1 MGGSDAVGRRLLTT
15 ASSAL
20 EVRILGDPHVS
31 YDGRTVRFSAARTL
45 PLFVYLMLHRERP
58 VARDLLA
65 YTFWPDESEND
76 ARANLRRHLHRLN
89 QALPAVADFA
99 WLVVDKKS
107 VAVNP
112 AAPIELDVARL
123 EAACAGKAV
132 PESVLDLY
140 AGDLY
145 QGCDEDWILALRER
159 LRAGYLD
166 LASQLIGRYRG
177 ERRYAEAVAIA
188 QRMLAIDP
196 FREDTVRIA
205 MSLHY
210 EAGDRAG
217 ALREFETFRHR
228 LGTDVGAEPML
239 ETLSLRDAIRR
250 HAALEPHEAEPGAS
264 PERALPF
271 GGRVAELDAL
281 RRVWRGAAR
290 GKGGAAVV
298 CGEAGIGKTRLV
310 REFSTIAERE
320 GARVLWGGTS
330 SPEAT
335 PYEAVTEALRFATT
349 EIATLALPP
358 ALLSALTVRF
368 PELRALRG
376 DLPESVA
383 LLDDR
388 ERSRF
393 FDAVGLAVAALA
405 TARPTVLVVEDL
417 HWAREGTLEL
427 LLTIL
432 RTCRASPVLALLT
445 YREEEAGPPLRR
457 LLRDPE
463 LRPAVRLGIARLA
476 QHECES
482 ILAEGFGAGLL
493 PERVAQ
499 WAARLSGGNP
509 LFLSELAREYRPRAD
524 GADVEPDGLPPSL
537 ESTILARLAR
547 VSEAARN
554 VAGFAAV
561 AGANFAVD
569 VVHRASGWPLAEI
582 LDALD
587 ELVDGFIV
595 RETVAGS
602 HGDYQFTH
610 ELIRDAVLAHMPG
623 DTAVRRHRRVAR
635 ALLEIY
641 PDREGELARTLAEH
655 FEKAGLAR
663 ESAVYFAR
671 AARVAL
677 AEFAWPEAVALAR
690 RSLDLD
696 AASDARFE
704 VLACLASAHERQG
717 NRDDQQATIDAMLR
731 LADGREDDALRAVAL
746 ARHAEAA
753 FQRADD
759 AREREAIAALTA
771 LALRT
776 GEPRHLREARRAD
789 TRRLIHDGRP
799 EEALQT
805 IASVDDIAGLQ
816 RSPAERVA
824 DLCLLAHV
832 AAVAAA
838 FERSREAVLAA
849 EVLAERDGG
858 PAERIAVLR
867 ARLTL
872 AVERSDREETARR
885 APLLLELCRQIG
897 DVEGAGNAHQMI
909 ARATWWSFDVAST
922 RAHLRDGIA
931 IFERIGKPRSLAAI
945 ENNAGALEN
954 HVGQLDAAAAH
965 YARARSCA
973 VELGSSHQL
982 AINHLNLAYLAY
994 SRGDARTALTQA
1006 DLAIEAAREDRNRR
1020 FEATGLAHRATA
1032 LRELQRF
1039 DEACEDFSAALAI
1052 CEKFGFADE
1061 RLETLA
1067 EMLPVLVAR
1076 GELERARTVAEEL
1089 ITTIAAD
1096 PGALAMPVDALA
1108 KAADA
1113 QAAAGDTMGATAT
1126 RDRAGDL
1133 LRTRLARLPDEPT
1146 RAAYAALR
1154 WHRPFADP
1162 SLGRSLDAR
1171 TLR

>member
-1 MGGSDAVGRRLLTT
+1 
-15 ASSAL
+15 
-20 EVRILGDPHVS
+20 
-31 YDGRTVRFSAARTL
+31 VRFAAARTL

-65 YTFWPDESEND
+65 YTFWPDGSEDD
-76 ARANLRRHLHRLN
+76 ARANLRRHLHRIN
-89 QALPAVADFA
+89 QALPSVPGCA
-99 WLVVDKKS
+99 WLVIDKKS

-112 AAPIELDVARL
+112 AAPIDLDVARL
-123 EAACAGKAV
+123 EAARAGTAG
-132 PESVLDLY
+132 PETILDLY

-145 QGCDEDWILALRER
+145 QGCDEDWILAPRER
-159 LRAGYLD
+159 FRADYLD

-177 ERRYAEAVAIA
+177 ERRYAEAAALA

-196 FREDTVRIA
+196 FREDTVRTA

-217 ALREFETFRHR
+217 ALREFETFRRR
-228 LGTDVGAEPML
+228 LQTDVGAEPMV

-250 HAALEPHEAEPGAS
+250 HAALEPQAELGAP
-264 PERALPF
+264 PERSLPF
-271 GGRVAELDAL
+271 GGRAVEIDEL
-281 RRVWRGAAR
+281 RRVWRQAAG
-290 GKGGAAVV
+290 GKGRAAVL
-298 CGEAGIGKTRLV
+298 CGEAGIGKTRLA
-310 REFSTIAERE
+310 REVSTLAERE

-349 EIATLALPP
+349 EIATLPLPS

-376 DLPESVA
+376 DLPDSVA

-393 FDAVGLAVAALA
+393 FDAVGLAVAGLA
-405 TARPTVLVVEDL
+405 SARPTVLVLEDL

-427 LLTIL
+427 ILTIL
-432 RTCRASPVLALLT
+432 RTCRTSPMLALLT
-445 YREEEAGPPLRR
+445 YREEEAGTPLRR
-457 LLRDPE
+457 VLRDRE
-463 LRPAVRLGIARLA
+463 LRSAVRFGLARLA

-482 ILAEGFGAGLL
+482 ILARGFDAGPL
-493 PERVAQ
+493 PDRVAH

-509 LFLSELAREYRPRAD
+509 LFLSELAREYRPPVD
-524 GADVEPDGLPPSL
+524 GADVEPGGLPPSL

-547 VSEAARN
+547 VSDAARN
-554 VAGFAAV
+554 VAGIAAV

-587 ELVDGFIV
+587 ELVDRFIV

-602 HGDYQFTH
+602 NGDYQFAH
-610 ELIRDAVLAHMPG
+610 DLIRDAVLAHMPG

-641 PDREGELARTLAEH
+641 PEREDALARTLAEH

-663 ESAVYFAR
+663 EAAVYFAR

-677 AEFAWPEAVALAR
+677 AEFAWPEAIELAQ
-690 RSLDLD
+690 RSLELD

-704 VLACLASAHERQG
+704 VLACLASAHERLG
-717 NRDDQQATIDAMLR
+717 NSDEQQATIDAMLR
-731 LADGREDDALRAVAL
+731 LADERGDDAMRAVAL
-746 ARHAEAA
+746 ARQAEAA

-776 GEPRHLREARRAD
+776 GEPRHLREARRAE
-789 TRRLIHDGRP
+789 TRRLVHDGRP
-799 EEALQT
+799 EDATET

-838 FERSREAVLAA
+838 FERSRVAVLTA
-849 EVLAERDGG
+849 EALAERDAG

-872 AVERSDREETARR
+872 AVERADREETARR
-885 APLLLELCRQIG
+885 GPLLLELCREIG
-897 DVEGAGNAHQMI
+897 DVEGEGNAHYMI

-931 IFERIGKPRSLAAI
+931 IFERIGKRRSLAAI

-954 HVGQLDAAAAH
+954 HVGDLDAAAAH
-965 YARARSCA
+965 YARARSYA
-973 VELGSSHQL
+973 VELASSYLL
-982 AINHLNLAYLAY
+982 AVSHLNLAYLAH

-1006 DLAIEAAREDRNRR
+1006 DLALEAARADRNRR
-1020 FEATGLAHRATA
+1020 FEARGLAHRATA

-1039 DEACEDFSAALAI
+1039 DEAFEHFSAALGI
-1052 CEKFGFADE
+1052 CEEFGFADE
-1061 RLETLA
+1061 RLETLS

-1076 GELERARTVAEEL
+1076 GELERARTVAQEI

-1113 QAAAGDTMGATAT
+1113 LAAAGDTTGATAT

-1133 LRTRLARLPDEPT
+1133 LRTRLALLPDEPT

-1154 WHRPFADP
+1154 WHRPFADRA
-1162 SLGRSLDAR
+1162 LGRYLDAQI
-1171 TLR
+1171 LS